1 VSCPRNNIG
10 FAVCIFFENTG
21 LCATISK
28 STPMKSL
35 FFLLCLATGTAFGQL
50 TWETTQQTFNSK
62 PKDEFVTAK
71 YKFTNTGTQPIT
83 VENVRTSCGCTTA
96 VLKKTVYAPGESGE
110 IESRFTFSG
119 RTGRQEKAIMVQT
132 SDKPNDPT
140 ILQLHVYIEDIV
152 KIEPDVVLWR
162 VGDQPSP
169 KSIHIEVANDATV
182 KLLSVTSDNA
192 ALKVKLTEVEPGKK
206 YDVEVT
212 PDSAAQP
219 QAAVLQIKTDYPADN
234 PETKYAYARI
244 R

>member
-1 VSCPRNNIG
+1 
-10 FAVCIFFENTG
+10 
-21 LCATISK
+21 
-28 STPMKSL
+28 MKSL
-35 FFLLCLATGTAFGQL
+35 LFLLSLVTGTAFGQL

-62 PKDEFVTAK
+62 PKDEVVTAK
-71 YKFTNTGTQPIT
+71 YKFTNTGTQPIKI
-83 VENVRTSCGCTTA
+83 ENVRTSCGCTTA
-96 VLKKTVYAPGESGE
+96 VLKKTDYAPGESGE

-132 SDKPNDPT
+132 SDKPNEPT

-152 KIEPDVVLWR
+152 KIEPEVVLWR
-162 VGDQPSP
+162 VGEQPSP
-169 KSIHIEVANDATV
+169 KMIHIEVANDATV
-182 KLLSVTSDNA
+182 KVLSVTSDNT

-219 QAAVLQIKTDYPADN
+219 QAAILQINTDYPADN
-234 PETKYAYARI
+234 PDTKYAYARV